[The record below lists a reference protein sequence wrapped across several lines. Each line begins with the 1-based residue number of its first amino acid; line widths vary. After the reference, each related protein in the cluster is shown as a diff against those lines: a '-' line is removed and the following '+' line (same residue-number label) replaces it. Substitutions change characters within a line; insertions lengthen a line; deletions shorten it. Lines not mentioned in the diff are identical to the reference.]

1 MRRIGLR
8 ARPVP
13 PNVKYLMLKERFATY
28 LRPGML
34 AMALLVAGYVAVW
47 ILENLPVRYPL
58 EYRENAIVLFTRLM
72 TEGHNPYS
80 VELRPATINVYGIVY
95 HWAIFPFAQVI
106 GCTAPLHRTAS
117 VFFVVATCIALG
129 WVLRRDGVPI
139 LFSAV
144 GALLLFIH
152 LGQGL
157 SIVARPDSLG
167 LFLFF
172 TSLAIPFCFHFS
184 SSSLV
189 ISIGL
194 SILGFLTKPYFLL
207 SWGLVPA
214 YAFLCVGKR
223 RGIWTGFAG
232 TVALLGT
239 VTLIHRIYECY
250 FTETFFIPLNS
261 SGRSWR
267 HLREVGSGFLL
278 MNWGLLLVLLGPVV
292 AGVFPGRK
300 ERAGSVAREK
310 TRSWFDLAHLDEP
323 LLSRAISLPAA
334 VLICN
339 GLVMVLLL
347 GLHPGN
353 GILYYHQLLTPFL
366 IWTVFR
372 QFQADWRRHGL
383 SILLI
388 TANLAFL
395 SGRTP
400 RLPGDF
406 KKEWAV
412 IEELLADKKD
422 VFTAPH
428 LAHILATQNK
438 PVYDAGMTEYYRAA
452 LGRNPLSIS
461 SAYRERV
468 KTYREEVA
476 DKVAQ
481 QRFELVVVT
490 PGLTP
495 ALSLAELRKHYV
507 LQDTLPAPMTFDL
520 FPIDTYP
527 VDVWVPRGR
536 HAGVLQSPPPMA
548 EVGPPATE
556 TRRR

>member
-1 MRRIGLR
+1 
-8 ARPVP
+8 
-13 PNVKYLMLKERFATY
+13 MLKERFAAY
-28 LRPGML
+28 LRPAML

-47 ILENLPVRYPL
+47 ILDNLPARYPL

-80 VELRPATINVYGIVY
+80 IELRPANINVYGIVY
-95 HWAIFPFAQVI
+95 HWVVYPFAKVI

-117 VFFVVATCIALG
+117 VFFIVATCIALG

-144 GALLLFIH
+144 GALLLFVH

-172 TSLAIPFCFHFS
+172 ASLAIPFCFRFS
-184 SSSLV
+184 APSLV

-214 YAFLCVGKR
+214 YVFLCVSKR
-223 RGIWTGFAG
+223 RGIGTGVGAMVALPG
-232 TVALLGT
+232 TVI
-239 VTLIHRIYECY
+239 LIHGIYECY

-261 SGRSWR
+261 SNRSWR
-267 HLREVGSGFLL
+267 HLREVGSSFLL
-278 MNWGLLLVLLGPVV
+278 LNWGLLLVLLGAVLTFLRRKEQAGGV
-292 AGVFPGRK
+292 AG
-300 ERAGSVAREK
+300 EK
-310 TRSWFDLAHLDEP
+310 TRRWFDFGHLDEP
-323 LLSRAISLPAA
+323 LLGRAIPLPAA

-339 GLVMVLLL
+339 SLVMVLLL

-366 IWTVFR
+366 IWAVFR
-372 QFQADWRRHGL
+372 QFHADWRRYGL

-388 TANLAFL
+388 TANLTFL

-400 RLPGDF
+400 RFPGDF
-406 KKEWAV
+406 RKEWTT
-412 IEELLADKKD
+412 IEKLLADEKD
-422 VFTAPH
+422 VFAAPH
-428 LAHILATQNK
+428 LAHILASQNK
-438 PVYDAGMTEYYRAA
+438 PVYDAGMTEFYRGA
-452 LGRNPLSIS
+452 LRRNPLSIS
-461 SAYRERV
+461 SAYQERV
-468 KTYREEVA
+468 RTYREEVA
-476 DKVAQ
+476 DKVSQ
-481 QRFELVVVT
+481 QTFDLVVVT
-490 PGLTP
+490 PGLAP
-495 ALSLAELRKHYV
+495 ALPLAELRKHYV
-507 LQDTLPAPMTFDL
+507 LQDTLPAPMTFD
-520 FPIDTYP
+520 FYPIDTFP
-527 VDVWVPRGR
+527 VDVWVPRRR
-536 HAGVLQSPPPMA
+536 HAGLLQAPPPT
-548 EVGPPATE
+548 GGQPPTVE